1 MMIKKRL
8 SWLFLIIVTLSV
20 TLFLIYSPIV
30 QAQNWTA
37 LPPYDTLWPLWSPA
51 LSPVDPVTGVP
62 VPIVTELTALTKLP
76 VEPGLTWNPSLNYP
90 WLLYNSPLGMAY
102 FDPIGG
108 VDLWPPPSLIKPNGS
123 IAALEL
129 PTDYETLP
137 VTPSSFITDYL
148 PLANPAAIGFLSI
161 FPGAFKGG
169 ILPVYLGASALL
181 PPPIIPPPAPIVVV
195 PPPIPVV
202 PDPTVIVPP
211 PTVVV
216 PPPTVIVP
224 PVATT
229 PIIAP
234 TAVVAPPITTTV
246 PADVSGIFF
255 FPPII

>member
-8 SWLFLIIVTLSV
+8 SWLFLITVTLSV
-20 TLFLIYSPIV
+20 ALFLIYSPIV

-51 LSPVDPVTGVP
+51 LSPVDPVSGIP
-62 VPIVTELTALTKLP
+62 VPIVTELTALTNLP
-76 VEPGLTWNPSLNYP
+76 VQPGLTWNPSLSYP

-108 VDLWPPPSLIKPNGS
+108 VDLWPPPSLVKPNGS
-123 IAALEL
+123 ILVLEL

-181 PPPIIPPPAPIVVV
+181 PPPIIPPPV
-195 PPPIPVV
+195 PSIAVPLPIPPV
-202 PDPTVIVPP
+202 PLPTGI
-211 PTVVV
+211 
-216 PPPTVIVP
+216 
-224 PVATT
+224 
-229 PIIAP
+229 
-234 TAVVAPPITTTV
+234 VAPPIITTV
-246 PADVSGIFF
+246 PAAISGIFF
-255 FPPII
+255 FPPIF